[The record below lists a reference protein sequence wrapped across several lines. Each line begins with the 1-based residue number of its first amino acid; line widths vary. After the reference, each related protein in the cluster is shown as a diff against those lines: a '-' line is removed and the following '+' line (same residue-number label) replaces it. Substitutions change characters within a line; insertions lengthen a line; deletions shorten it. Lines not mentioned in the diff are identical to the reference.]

1 MAEAGP
7 YLVPGEDLSVKR
19 QLYLLRVFGGGKLL
33 LVIIHEAVALLD
45 DRIQACGLIR
55 KPHILFVH
63 RTGLLL
69 SFLVLGYLLVIGKA
83 FRYGRRIFRGDASR
97 ADFIITFANIFH
109 LEGMYLPS
117 ISRRIQ

>member
-55 KPHILFVH
+55 KPHILSYIAPAC
-63 RTGLLL
+63 
-69 SFLVLGYLLVIGKA
+69 SFLFWFSA
-83 FRYGRRIFRGDASR
+83 IF
-97 ADFIITFANIFH
+97 
-109 LEGMYLPS
+109 L
-117 ISRRIQ
+117 